1 MRLQLDRMK
10 FYPSLKCKKQ
20 QQQQQQQLQQN
31 KNNKKRTSRI
41 DVCSIL
47 RTILQEVTFAA
58 SRFIDCSVAPCRH
71 QPLLIDRNTVLVFH
85 F

>member
-1 MRLQLDRMK
+1 MQKKKRK
-10 FYPSLKCKKQ
+10 KKEKKQ
-20 QQQQQQQLQQN
+20 KQLQQN
-31 KNNKKRTSRI
+31 KNSKKRTSRI

-58 SRFIDCSVAPCRH
+58 FRFIACMWLHVE
-71 QPLLIDRNTVLVFH
+71 TKH

>member
-1 MRLQLDRMK
+1 MQK
-10 FYPSLKCKKQ
+10 KTKKKKQ
-20 QQQQQQQLQQN
+20 KKQKKQEQLQQN
-31 KNNKKRTSRI
+31 KNSKKRTSRI

-58 SRFIDCSVAPCRH
+58 SRFIACSVAPCRD
-71 QPLLIDRNTVLVFH
+71 QTLLIDRNTVLVFH